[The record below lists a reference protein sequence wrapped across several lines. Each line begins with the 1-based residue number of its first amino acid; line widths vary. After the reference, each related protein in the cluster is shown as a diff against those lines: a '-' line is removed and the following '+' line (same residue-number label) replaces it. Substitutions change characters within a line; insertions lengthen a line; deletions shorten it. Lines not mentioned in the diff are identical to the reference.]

1 MTRRATRIVSALAL
15 FAAAACTETVTA
27 PAVIDP
33 SAPRHELGGGWTAG
47 SGGVT
52 SDTTTNQDGAT
63 TSTEECS
70 AEFSGGWT
78 IGSGVT
84 GPDPCEVS

>member
-1 MTRRATRIVSALAL
+1 MTRRAARIASALAL
-15 FAAAACTETVTA
+15 FAAAACSETATA
-27 PAVIDP
+27 PTA
-33 SAPRHELGGGWTAG
+33 AEALTPRRTRGGGWTIG

-52 SDTTTNQDGAT
+52 SDTTSKQDRAT
-63 TSTEECS
+63 TSTEECF

-84 GPDPCEVS
+84 GPDPCEAP